1 MIGELFT
8 LLAERR
14 RRRVLVSLLDA
25 GEGPVPVA
33 NVAFTRGSAAQ
44 SSAGAAAGSAAVGAG
59 ERSEAVPES
68 TALRHVH
75 LPKLDESDLVDW
87 DEEAGTVARGPR
99 YAEVEPFLELLVRNQ
114 HELPGHLV

>member
-1 MIGELFT
+1 MIDELFA
-8 LLAERR
+8 LLADEP
-14 RRRVLVSLLDA
+14 RRRVLVSLLHVE
-25 GEGPVPVA
+25 GESVPV
-33 NVAFTRGSAAQ
+33 GDAALKR
-44 SSAGAAAGSAAVGAG
+44 GAAAHTGGGADVGPSGAPGSRG
-59 ERSEAVPES
+59 SSPEAV
-68 TALRHVH
+68 ALRHVH

>member
-8 LLAERR
+8 LLADRR

-25 GEGPVPVA
+25 GDAPVPVSD
-33 NVAFTRGSAAQ
+33 VTLTR
-44 SSAGAAAGSAAVGAG
+44 GAAARSSVASTGDSTAARG
-59 ERSEAVPES
+59 RSETVEDG

-87 DEEAGTVARGPR
+87 DPEAETVARGPR
-99 YAEVEPFLELLVRNQ
+99 YAEAEAFLELLVRNQ